1 MKYHEIGERFE
12 YDGVVLEVA
21 DYNEYAEGDVRPPCY
36 MCYCDNSICTNSVSR
51 YCSPSDRRDLN
62 YAYYK
67 LVEQCKTKDM
77 EQKKEIKVQGTSY
90 TFATK
95 ATNSLKIE
103 DLKNGDFVAFDYNGN
118 TAVTRLTSDDGDFM
132 YAVSLWHDSNFVGD
146 TDAIW
151 YADNLKDVNSSI
163 SPITN
168 LHYATADEIK
178 RWANALT
185 ESFERS
191 EQMQREKEPKMLPD
205 CVTTED
211 YIKSLTN
218 KLALTLQAK
227 DADYGNAFSEMFDE
241 LGIDY
246 AYGKLREKM
255 NRIKVLRNQP
265 NMVENEGLEDA
276 LLDTAGYAIL
286 TLVELKKRKKYDD
299 DYEPIYP
306 ALGLSGEAG
315 RQQIKTNH

>member
-1 MKYHEIGERFE
+1 MEYHKIGERFE
-12 YDGVVLEVA
+12 YKGVVLEV
-21 DYNEYAEGDVRPPCY
+21 VKR
-36 MCYCDNSICTNSVSR
+36 DNCNDCFFRGRVECGVMSPMRCSWDIRNDDTSII
-51 YCSPSDRRDLN
+51 
-62 YAYYK
+62 YK

-77 EQKKEIKVQGTSY
+77 EQKEEIKVQGTSY
-90 TFATK
+90 TFATQ

-132 YAVSLWHDSNFVGD
+132 YAVGLWHDSNLVGD

-185 ESFERS
+185 ESFERG

-227 DADYGNAFSEMFDE
+227 DADYGNAFAEMFNE

-255 NRIKVLRNQP
+255 NRIKVLRKQP

-286 TLVELKKRKKYDD
+286 TLVELKKRKGNDKS
-299 DYEPIYP
+299 E
-306 ALGLSGEAG
+306 
-315 RQQIKTNH
+315 

>member
-1 MKYHEIGERFE
+1 MEYHEIGERFE
-12 YDGVVLEVA
+12 YEGFVLEVSKS
-21 DYNEYAEGDVRPPCY
+21 DKCRGCFFSGKY
-36 MCYCDNSICTNSVSR
+36 ICTLPFPS
-51 YCSPSDRRDLN
+51 YCSEYTRRDKESI
-62 YAYYK
+62 YYK
-67 LVEQCKTKDM
+67 LVENVKQKDM
-77 EQKKEIKVQGTSY
+77 EQKEEIKVQGTSY
-90 TFATK
+90 TFATQ

-132 YAVSLWHDSNFVGD
+132 YAVGLWHDSNLVGD

-151 YADNLKDVNSSI
+151 YADNLKDVNSVF
-163 SPITN
+163 PITN
-168 LHYATADEIK
+168 LHYATIDEIK
-178 RWANALT
+178 RYVNALT
-185 ESFERS
+185 ESFEIR
-191 EQMQREKEPKMLPD
+191 EQIQRESEPKMLPD
-205 CVTTED
+205 CITTED

-227 DADYGNAFSEMFDE
+227 NHDYNSAFSEMFDE

-255 NRIKVLRNQP
+255 NRIKVLRKQP

-286 TLVELKKRKKYDD
+286 TLVELKKRKNGMD
-299 DYEPIYP
+299 
-306 ALGLSGEAG
+306 
-315 RQQIKTNH
+315 